1 MGNVLPKAAS
11 FISFLFLALGAFPA
25 VSEGDPS
32 LLFVY
37 DTLDEKSDFY
47 ITHLREQL
55 RESGFAFE
63 EAAVKN
69 ETTVDVGQYDTI
81 VVYSRVMAFNMS
93 SPVRAW
99 LKSVKTFEHARVYIF
114 VTAARWFEQKHK
126 EELLKIVSRKNPEE
140 VDAVTSATE
149 KMTDR
154 QKIDG
159 IKEFVKM
166 FSE

>member
-1 MGNVLPKAAS
+1 MRNILPTAVAV
-11 FISFLFLALGAFPA
+11 ISFLFLAFGAFPA
-25 VSEGDPS
+25 HSEGDPS

-37 DTLDEKSDFY
+37 DTLDEKSEFY

-55 RESGFAFE
+55 RESGFVFD

-69 ETTVDVGQYDTI
+69 EANADAGQYDTI

-99 LKSVKTFEHARVYIF
+99 LKSVKSFEHTRVYIF

-126 EELLKIVSRKNPEE
+126 DELLKIVSRKNPEE

-159 IKEFVKM
+159 IEEFVNM